1 MYFLWVF
8 VCDVSSVFLL
18 FLAASGLSC
27 GTWGLRCITWG
38 LSAVH
43 GLSSCCTGSGVAGS
57 IVAAFRLSCSVA
69 HVPKGLAL
77 ALKPCLPLRNRKRE
91 LKQGATLLGTSK
103 QCQEGELGFCWASL
117 ALLQAPSLRR
127 CSQRR
132 LAGLLPGE
140 GLRTRIIRHMLLP
153 GCNQPASRDTLGP
166 QV

>member
-1 MYFLWVF
+1 MRISHKY
-8 VCDVSSVFLL
+8 VCIPSLMSLPLSPSHSTPLDHHRMPGW
-18 FLAASGLSC
+18 ASCVIYRGL
-27 GTWGLRCITWG
+27 GGEDPIPQK
-38 LSAVH
+38 
-43 GLSSCCTGSGVAGS
+43 
-57 IVAAFRLSCSVA
+57 I
-69 HVPKGLAL
+69 PKGLAL
-77 ALKPCLPLRNRKRE
+77 ALKPCLPLRNRKSE

-103 QCQEGELGFCWASL
+103 QCQEGELGFCWASP